1 MLSLEI
7 IGILGGL
14 FAFLV
19 YGMVRTSLAKRE
31 ASEQRRTE
39 EVGPVATQKGR

>member
-7 IGILGGL
+7 IGILWAL

-19 YGMVRTSLAKRE
+19 YGMVRPTLAKRE
-31 ASEQRRTE
+31 AGVQRRTE
-39 EVGPVATQKGR
+39 EVSPIAAEKGR